1 MRYTMGGVVLL
12 VALDLLASSGVFAGE
27 PQAGGAVVRP
37 YGEAV
42 ARSRAA
48 AAAVLNRSGAESCLR
63 GKLTH
68 ALLGLSASCEA
79 ESRHNPLCTL
89 AHQAVV
95 TSDWRLSFMDATAR
109 MLLEQP

>member
-1 MRYTMGGVVLL
+1 MRLTMGGLLLL
-12 VALDLLASSGVFAGE
+12 VALGPLAASAVFAGE

-42 ARSRAA
+42 DRSRAA
-48 AAAVLNRSGAESCLR
+48 AAAVLNRAGAESCLR

-79 ESRHNPLCTL
+79 ESRHNRLCTL
-89 AHQAVV
+89 ANQAVV
-95 TSDWRLSFMDATAR
+95 TSDWRLPFMDATAR
-109 MLLEQP
+109 ALLEQP